1 MSKRSYTSSI
11 LQAVHE
17 TAEDFHTVG
26 MIDQRTMRDFDAL
39 CLAPVPAYDGQQ
51 IASIRKSHRLSQP
64 VMASLLNTSV
74 SALRQ
79 WESGAKKPSSAS
91 AKLIYLLEKKGIEG
105 LL

>member
-1 MSKRSYTSSI
+1 MSKRAYTSPI

-17 TAEDFHTVG
+17 TAEDLHTVG
-26 MIDQRTMRDFDAL
+26 MIDQRKMREFDAL
-39 CLAPVPAYDGQQ
+39 CLTPVPAYDGKQ
-51 IASIRKSHRLSQP
+51 IVSIRKSHKLSQP

-79 WESGAKKPSSAS
+79 WESGATKPSSAS
-91 AKLIYLLEKKGIEG
+91 AKLIYLLEKLGIEG